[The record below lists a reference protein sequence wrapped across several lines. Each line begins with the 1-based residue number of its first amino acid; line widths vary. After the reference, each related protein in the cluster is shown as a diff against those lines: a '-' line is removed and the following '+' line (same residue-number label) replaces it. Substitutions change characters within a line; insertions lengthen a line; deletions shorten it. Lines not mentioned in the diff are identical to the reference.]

1 MDLAYGHMFR
11 KQLDRG
17 LGIHMS
23 IRCPSSAAQA
33 IHHLIPLPPL
43 ARPPAAPNGGFETGI
58 SWATEESST
67 SLLQTYIYI
76 IHIHTYIYIYIHIIY
91 IYVSAIIIVITII
104 ISIGI
109 RHDYNI
115 IQSAVIKYQLG

>member
-1 MDLAYGHMFR
+1 MDLIISVCIYIYNHIYCTILYVYSFETKNDDNYVYIYIHIYIYIYTYVPGYMDLAYGHMIR

-17 LGIHMS
+17 LGIYMS

-33 IHHLIPLPPL
+33 IHHLIPRPPL

-67 SLLQTYIYI
+67 SLLQTY
-76 IHIHTYIYIYIHIIY
+76 
-91 IYVSAIIIVITII
+91 V
-104 ISIGI
+104 
-109 RHDYNI
+109 
-115 IQSAVIKYQLG
+115 